1 MWPLIAAAAAKAAGN
16 AIGGGLDIYGNNK
29 AANIQ
34 RRATR
39 KAGQYIDEGYGGAI
53 DLAKPMQEQSQQDY
67 LDLSKGVREGKYSM
81 PDQEKY
87 QAQDFNFDPQSIFN
101 DPEYQAQMRAGTNAI
116 DNSAAAKGML
126 FSGNTANALQ
136 QKGQDIFA
144 GRSDELYNRA
154 RGEYENNRNFDYGA
168 ENRAY
173 DTNTANRARE
183 YGMGSDLAGY
193 APGALDR
200 SIDLGLGRAEGKADT
215 ELGVGD
221 IRANKYRNA
230 FSRGGKL
237 AANQG
242 SIPMDML
249 SMKGLK

>member
-1 MWPLIAAAAAKAAGN
+1 MALDLLGAAT
-16 AIGGGLDIYGNNK
+16 GGLLDIYGGNK

-39 KAGQYIDEGYGGAI
+39 KAGNFIDEGYGGAI

-87 QAQDFNFDPQSIFN
+87 QAEDFSFDPQSIFN
-101 DPEYQAQMRAGTNAI
+101 DPEYQAQMRAGTDAVSN
-116 DNSAAAKGML
+116 NAAAKGML

-144 GRSDELYNRA
+144 GRSDELYNRG

-200 SIDLGLGRAEGKADT
+200 SIDLGLGRAQGKADT

-221 IRANKYRNA
+221 IRANNYRRA
-230 FSRGGKL
+230 YGKAGKL
-237 AANQG
+237 AG
-242 SIPMDML
+242 SL
-249 SMKGLK
+249 GSMGQERLNEGNLY